1 MKLCTFEINNKSKLG
16 IIRDKAVIDLSIIDP
31 KFNTDMKTLF
41 DNWEILKTEL
51 EQISNKNIQNYSID
65 EVRVKAPINNPQK
78 FLAMG
83 LNYHKH
89 IEEVRERGV
98 QVSDYQ
104 LWFNKQVSCINGPF
118 DNIEIPIVSDQL
130 DYEVEL
136 AMVIGKKS
144 RHLDIEEAKN
154 SIAGFMICNDV
165 SVRDWQFRTQTLTLG
180 KSFDT
185 HGPIGPY
192 IVTPDEIGDPHN
204 LKIECK
210 VNNEIRQSANTNDL
224 LYSCYDLLV
233 YLSKVMT
240 LMPGDIIS
248 SGTPSGVGVAM
259 QPQSFLKVND
269 KVKCTIE
276 NIGYLENMVVKE
288 KLINH

>member
-1 MKLCTFEINNKSKLG
+1 MKLCTFKINNQNKLG
-16 IIRDKAVIDLSIIDP
+16 IVKGKSIIDLSLIDT
-31 KFNTDMKTLF
+31 KFNTNMKTLL
-41 DNWEILKTEL
+41 DNWDAIHTEL
-51 EQISNKNIQNYSID
+51 KQISNKNITNYSLE
-65 EVRVKAPINNPQK
+65 EVNIKAPINNPQK

-83 LNYHKH
+83 LNYQKH

-136 AMVIGKKS
+136 AMIISKKCK
-144 RHLDIEEAKN
+144 HLNLKEAQN
-154 SIAGFMICNDV
+154 CIAGFMICNDV

-204 LKIECK
+204 LKIECR

-224 LYSCYDLLV
+224 LYSCYEQLV

-248 SGTPSGVGVAM
+248 TGTPSGVGVAM
-259 QPQSFLKVND
+259 EPQNFLKVGD
-269 KVKCTIE
+269 KVRCNIE
-276 NIGYLENMVVKE
+276 NIGHIENIVVKE
-288 KLINH
+288 K

>member
-1 MKLCTFEINNKSKLG
+1 MKLCTFQINNKFKLG
-16 IIRDKAVIDLSIIDP
+16 LVKDKSIVDLSLIDP
-31 KFNTDMKTLF
+31 KFNTDMRTLL
-41 DNWEILKTEL
+41 DNWDSINIELNQILKKK
-51 EQISNKNIQNYSID
+51 INNYYLD
-65 EVRVKAPINNPQK
+65 EVNIKAPINNPQK

-83 LNYHKH
+83 LNYQKH
-89 IEEVRERGV
+89 VEEVRERGV

-118 DNIEIPIVSDQL
+118 DNIEIPIVSVQL

-136 AMVIGKKS
+136 AMVVGKKC
-144 RHLDIEEAKN
+144 RHLNIQEAKK

-185 HGPIGPY
+185 HGPIGPF
-192 IVTPDEIGDPHN
+192 IITPDEIGNPHN
-204 LKIECK
+204 LKIECR
-210 VNNEIRQSANTNDL
+210 VNNEVRQSANTNDL
-224 LYSCYDLLV
+224 LFSCYDQLV

-248 SGTPSGVGVAM
+248 TGTPSGVGVAM
-259 QPQSFLKVND
+259 TPQNFLKVND
-269 KVKCTIE
+269 IVKCNIE
-276 NIGYLENMVVKE
+276 NIGHIENKVVKE
-288 KLINH
+288 KF